1 MTIISTDNSY
11 RLNATL
17 WSRRPWSKA
26 LGLAPRSQGGAWRT
40 RAFGL
45 EVITVVGFAAYLSLP
60 LRLAADTIYVSNY
73 GDSTVTRI
81 AADGQ
86 KQTYASGLRLPYG
99 LAFDARGSLLCAG
112 SQTNQI
118 YSIATNGM
126 VRAYGSGLK
135 YANLT
140 GLAFDASGNLYAA
153 DQYNNVVVRVLAGG
167 KTTNFATGLNIP
179 WGIAFDAAGYLY
191 IANAG
196 LVGNAISKVAP
207 DGTRTSLGG
216 MFSHPY
222 GLAFDAGG
230 NLLVSESSGAIWR
243 LSPQGTKTLLASVP
257 GGAGELAFDSAGS
270 LYVVSGATIV
280 RIASDGA
287 KTNLVSGL
295 NQPLFIAV
303 EPDYGPPKLSV
314 PSQTAQD
321 LQQNGCRMNLF
332 GGLLLFYQVE
342 ASPDLVNWT
351 PWRTQQIVAAQS
363 AVVSDT
369 GVTNIPRQF
378 YRARPGAVG
387 TGPLQAFTA
396 PATGVS
402 DSNAVLRALVN
413 PNGKPATV
421 WFEWGTSPDLTNATG
436 TASLGSGI
444 GLVPVGLPVNWSTGG
459 QPCFY
464 RVAASNSLGVVRG
477 GVQMCGLGRTVVVW
491 GDNYYGQ
498 TNMPAGLSNVVAVAG
513 GNLHSLALRSDGKVV
528 AWGYNQYGQTN
539 VPPAL
544 DKVAAVAGG
553 TYHSLALRND
563 GTVVAW
569 GQNTSGQ
576 TTVPAGLGGVVAV
589 AAGGSHSLALQSDGT
604 VVAWGNNY
612 YGQAMPA
619 DLGGVV
625 AIAAGGS
632 HSLGLRSDGKVVAW
646 GSNTNGQTAVPAS
659 LSNVVAIAA
668 GNTHSLA
675 LRNDGT
681 VAGWGTTTVPNG
693 LSNVVAIS
701 AGGSHSLALRSDG
714 RVVAWG
720 NNSYGQATVPT
731 VVSNVV
737 AITGGGNHSLVSA
750 RNRAPSGTA
759 LKAYAVRGM
768 DQVVTLGGTDP
779 EGDALQFRIT
789 SLPATGTLYQYENGN
804 RGAIISAPGTV
815 VTDAGG
821 RVIYVP
827 PDAGSGQLALTFEF
841 TAEDGEYES
850 STAQAVINLDVPPQ
864 VFADRPTQVT
874 TSNAVLQAMVDPHLL
889 STAAWFEWGATP
901 SLGQVSAVT
910 NLETR
915 LGMTWL
921 RLPVTGLAAWE
932 PFFYR
937 VVASNR
943 LGVAESAVRMAGL
956 GRTVVAWSGS
966 RFYNYGQTNVP
977 AGLSNVVAVAARN
990 YNSLALRDNGTVAAW
1005 GYNPSGVNDPT
1016 EGLSNVVAIACGYVY
1031 NLALRENRT
1040 VAAWG
1045 VGDTNTPAGLSNV
1058 VAVACGDGHA
1068 LALRDDGTVAAW
1080 GANDYGETNVP
1091 PGLDNVV
1098 AVAGG
1103 SSFSVA
1109 LRSDG
1114 TVAVWG
1120 YYGYGL
1126 TNVPAELSNVVAV
1139 AAGSAHCLALRSD
1152 GTVAAWGDNYYGQT
1166 AVPPGLS
1173 NVVEI
1178 AAGSYH
1184 SLALRN
1190 DGTCVAWGDNSY
1202 GQTNQPAGL
1211 TFVVDLAAGETHT
1224 LVSVENRAPSATPQ
1238 TVYAARGLDRIV
1250 TLTGADPEN
1259 DPLLFTIS
1267 ALPATGELYQYS
1279 GGTRGALIT
1288 TAGETVSDPG
1298 GRVVFAPPTTG
1309 SGPLTLTFQ
1318 FVVSNGQYVSSPATV
1333 QINLDV
1339 PPQVFTY
1346 PASQI
1351 TASGALLQ
1359 AVVNPLWLPTAV
1371 WFEWGLTS
1379 DLGLRSAVTN
1389 VNGGE
1394 SPLRVGLPVVGL
1406 AAWQPFFYRVVASN
1420 NLGVVRGPVQM
1431 GGLGTSVVAWGD
1443 NSYGQTNVPAGL
1455 SNVVAVA
1462 GGSTHSAALR
1472 NDGTVAAWGEN
1483 SSGQTNV
1490 PPGLSNVVAL
1500 AVGYRHN
1507 LALRDNGTIVAW
1519 GYNYYGQTNV
1529 PPDLANVVA
1538 IAAGGNHSLALRN
1551 DGTVA
1556 AWGNNASGQTNVPAD
1571 LVNVVAVAAGSSH
1584 SLALRSDGTVAA
1596 WGLNQD
1602 GQTSVPADLSN
1613 AVAIAGGSHHSLA
1626 LRADGRVMAWGW
1638 NSYGQTIVPTGLTNV
1653 VAIAAGDAHSLAL
1666 RSDGAVVVWGSDSYG
1681 QTNTPA
1687 GLTSVVALAAGWN
1700 HNLAVNAGGMANPLI
1715 ESLHRETDGQRT
1727 LTIQSQR
1734 GRPCDV
1740 LGSTNFQQWTLL
1752 TTLTN
1757 AGGRMLWTDP
1767 AAGEAPRYYRLRQ
1780 MP

>member
-1 MTIISTDNSY
+1 
-11 RLNATL
+11 
-17 WSRRPWSKA
+17 
-26 LGLAPRSQGGAWRT
+26 
-40 RAFGL
+40 
-45 EVITVVGFAAYLSLP
+45 
-60 LRLAADTIYVSNY
+60 LAADTIYVSNY

-81 AADGQ
+81 TADGQ

-99 LAFDARGSLLCAG
+99 LAFDARGNLLCASG
-112 SQTNQI
+112 QTNQV
-118 YSIATNGM
+118 YSIDKNGV
-126 VRAYGSGLK
+126 VRAYGSGLR

-140 GLAFDASGNLYAA
+140 GLAFDAFGNLYAA
-153 DQYNNVVVRVLAGG
+153 DQNNNVVVRVLAGG
-167 KTTNFATGLNIP
+167 KTTNFATGLNVP

-207 DGTRTSLGG
+207 DGTHTSLGG
-216 MFSHPY
+216 MFSRPY

-230 NLLVSESSGAIWR
+230 NLLVSESGGAIWR
-243 LSPQGTKTLLASVP
+243 LSPQGTKTIFASVP
-257 GGAGELAFDSAGS
+257 GGAGGMAFDSTGN
-270 LYVVSGATIV
+270 LYVASGATIV
-280 RIASDGA
+280 RIAPDGA
-287 KTNLVSGL
+287 QTNLVSGL

-314 PSQTAQD
+314 PPQTAQD

-363 AVVSDT
+363 AVVSNT

-396 PATGVS
+396 PAAGVS
-402 DSNAVLRALVN
+402 ASNAVLRALVN

-444 GLVPVGLPVNWSTGG
+444 GLVPVGLPATWSTAG

-477 GVQMCGLGRTVVVW
+477 AVQMCGLGRTVVVW
-491 GDNYYGQ
+491 GDSFYGQ
-498 TNMPAGLSNVVAVAG
+498 TNIPAGLSNVVAVAG

-544 DKVAAVAGG
+544 EDVVAVAGG
-553 TYHSLALRND
+553 TSHSLALRND

-576 TTVPAGLGGVVAV
+576 TNMPAGLGGVVAI

-604 VVAWGNNY
+604 VVGWGNNY

-619 DLGGVV
+619 GLGGVV

-632 HSLGLRSDGKVVAW
+632 HSLALRSDGKVVAW
-646 GSNTNGQTAVPAS
+646 GSNTNGQTAVPAN
-659 LSNVVAIAA
+659 LSNVVAVAA

-675 LRNDGT
+675 LRSDGT

-714 RVVAWG
+714 RVVVWG
-720 NNSYGQATVPT
+720 NNTYGQATVPT

-737 AITGGGNHSLVSA
+737 AIGGGGNHSLVSA

-759 LKAYAVRGM
+759 VKAYAVRGM
-768 DQVVTLGGTDP
+768 DRLITLGGTDP
-779 EGDALQFRIT
+779 EGDALRFRIT
-789 SLPATGTLYQYENGN
+789 SLPASGTLYQYENGN
-804 RGAIISAPGTV
+804 RGAIISSPGTV
-815 VTDAGG
+815 VTDSGG

-827 PDAGSGQLALTFEF
+827 PDTGSGQLGLAFEF

-850 STAQAVINLDVPPQ
+850 SAAQAVVNLDVPPQ
-864 VFADRPTQVT
+864 AFADRPPQVT
-874 TSNAVLQAMVDPHLL
+874 VSNAVLQAMVDPHLL

-901 SLGQVSAVT
+901 GLGQVSALT
-910 NLETR
+910 NLETG

-937 VVASNR
+937 AVASNR

-956 GRTVVAWSGS
+956 GRTAVAWGGDSIY
-966 RFYNYGQTNVP
+966 RYGETNVP
-977 AGLSNVVAVAARN
+977 AGLSNVVAVAGRN
-990 YNSLALRDNGTVAAW
+990 YNSLALRDDGTVAAW
-1005 GYNPSGVNDPT
+1005 GYNPLGLNDVPA
-1016 EGLSNVVAIACGYVY
+1016 GLSNVVAIACGLVY
-1031 NLALRENRT
+1031 SLALRENGT

-1080 GANDYGETNVP
+1080 GGNNYGETNVP

-1103 SSFSVA
+1103 SSLSVA
-1109 LRSDG
+1109 LRG
-1114 TVAVWG
+1114 
-1120 YYGYGL
+1120 
-1126 TNVPAELSNVVAV
+1126 
-1139 AAGSAHCLALRSD
+1139 D
-1152 GTVAAWGDNYYGQT
+1152 GTVAAWGYYGATNVPALLDNIVAIT
-1166 AVPPGLS
+1166 AGVSHGLALRGDGTVAAWGNNSYGQATVPVGLS
-1173 NVVEI
+1173 NVVAI

-1190 DGTCVAWGDNSY
+1190 DGTIVAWGDNYY

-1211 TFVVDLAAGETHT
+1211 TFVVDLAAGETYT

-1238 TVYAARGLDRIV
+1238 TVYAARGVDRII
-1250 TLTGADPEN
+1250 TLAGADPEN
-1259 DPLLFTIS
+1259 DLLTFKVMT
-1267 ALPATGELYQYS
+1267 LPATGALYQFAS
-1279 GGTRGALIT
+1279 GVRGPVIA
-1288 TAGETVSDPG
+1288 TAGETVTDPG
-1298 GRVVFAPPTTG
+1298 GRIVFGPPPTG
-1309 SGPLTLTFQ
+1309 SGTLTLTFQ
-1318 FVVSNGQYVSSPATV
+1318 FVANDGQYESSPAIV

-1339 PPQVFTY
+1339 PPQVFTC

-1351 TASGALLQ
+1351 TSSGALLQ
-1359 AVVNPLWLPTAV
+1359 GIVNPLWRSTVV
-1371 WFEWGLTS
+1371 WFEWGTTS
-1379 DLGLRSAVTN
+1379 DLGLLSAATN
-1389 VNGGE
+1389 VSGGE
-1394 SPLRVGLPVVGL
+1394 SPLQVGLPVTGL
-1406 AAWQPFFYRVVASN
+1406 AASQPFFCRVVASN
-1420 NLGVVRGPVQM
+1420 SLGVVRGPVQM
-1431 GGLGTSVVAWGD
+1431 CGLGTSVVAWGD

-1455 SNVVAVA
+1455 SYVVAAA
-1462 GGSTHSAALR
+1462 GGSSHSAALR
-1472 NDGTVAAWGEN
+1472 NDGTVVAWGN
-1483 SSGQTNV
+1483 SASGRTNVPAGLSNVIALAAGGGHNLALKNDGTVVAWGGNIYGQTNV
-1490 PPGLSNVVAL
+1490 PNGLSNVVAL
-1500 AVGYRHN
+1500 
-1507 LALRDNGTIVAW
+1507 
-1519 GYNYYGQTNV
+1519 
-1529 PPDLANVVA
+1529 
-1538 IAAGGNHSLALRN
+1538 AAGGNHSLALRN
-1551 DGTVA
+1551 DGTVV
-1556 AWGNNASGQTNVPAD
+1556 AWGYNYYGQTNVPAD
-1571 LVNVVAVAAGSSH
+1571 LVNAVAVAAGGSH
-1584 SLALRSDGTVAA
+1584 SLALRSDGTVEA
-1596 WGLNQD
+1596 WGRNTY
-1602 GQTSVPADLSN
+1602 GQVDVPADL
-1613 AVAIAGGSHHSLA
+1613 
-1626 LRADGRVMAWGW
+1626 
-1638 NSYGQTIVPTGLTNV
+1638 TNG
-1653 VAIAAGDAHSLAL
+1653 VAIAAGAYHSLAL
-1666 RSDGAVVVWGSDSYG
+1666 RSDGTVEAWGLNNYGQTNVSLGLSNVVAIAGGDSHSLALRNDGTLVAWGYNSYG
-1681 QTNTPA
+1681 QTNTPS
-1687 GLTSVVALAAGWN
+1687 GVNTVVALASGAN
-1700 HNLAVNAGGMANPLI
+1700 HNLAVNAGGLANPWI
-1715 ESLHRETDGQRT
+1715 ESLQRDTTGQWT
-1727 LTIQSQR
+1727 LTLQSRR
-1734 GRPCDV
+1734 GSQCEV
-1740 LGSTNFQQWTLL
+1740 LASTNLQQWTPL
-1752 TTLTN
+1752 TTITN
-1757 AGGRMLWTDP
+1757 PGGRFLWTDP
-1767 AAGEAPRYYRLRQ
+1767 ATNEAHCFYRMRQ
-1780 MP
+1780 LP

>member
-1 MTIISTDNSY
+1 MNGK
-11 RLNATL
+11 RPRATGRGGQAGWRVL
-17 WSRRPWSKA
+17 PS
-26 LGLAPRSQGGAWRT
+26 LGRARRT
-40 RAFGL
+40 RAAGL
-45 EVITVVGFAAYLSLP
+45 EVITVIGFTAYLSLP

-81 AADGQ
+81 TADGQ

-99 LAFDARGSLLCAG
+99 LAFDARGNLLCASG
-112 SQTNQI
+112 QTNQI

-140 GLAFDASGNLYAA
+140 GLAFDASGDLYAA
-153 DQYNNVVVRVLAGG
+153 DQNNNVVVRVLAGG
-167 KTTNFATGLNIP
+167 KTTNFATGLNAP
-179 WGIAFDAAGYLY
+179 WGIGFDAAGYLY
-191 IANAG
+191 VANW
-196 LVGNAISKVAP
+196 GNGTISKVAP
-207 DGTRTSLGG
+207 NGTRTTFAGG
-216 MFSHPY
+216 LSGPY

-243 LSPQGTKTLLASVP
+243 LSPQGTKTLFASVP
-257 GGAGELAFDSAGS
+257 GGAGGMAFDSTGN

-280 RIASDGA
+280 RIGPDGA

-303 EPDYGPPKLSV
+303 EPDRGPPKLSV
-314 PSQTAQD
+314 PPQTVQD
-321 LQQNGCRMNLF
+321 LQQNGRRINLF

-351 PWRTQQIVAAQS
+351 PWRTQQVVAAQS
-363 AVVSDT
+363 AVVSNT
-369 GVTNIPRQF
+369 VVTNIPKQF

-387 TGPLQAFTA
+387 TGPLQAFTT

-402 DSNAVLRALVN
+402 ASNAVLRALVN
-413 PNGKPATV
+413 PIGKPATV
-421 WFEWGTSPDLTNATG
+421 WFEWGTSPDLTNT
-436 TASLGSGI
+436 TVTTSLGSGI
-444 GLVPVGLPVNWSTGG
+444 GLVPVGLPVTWSIAG

-477 GVQMCGLGRTVVVW
+477 SVQMCGLGRTVVAW
-491 GDNYYGQ
+491 GDNFYGQ

-544 DKVAAVAGG
+544 DNVVAVAGG
-553 TYHSLALRND
+553 TSHSLALRND

-576 TTVPAGLGGVVAV
+576 TNVPAGLGGVVAV

-619 DLGGVV
+619 GLGGVV

-632 HSLGLRSDGKVVAW
+632 HSLALRSDGKVVAW

-659 LSNVVAIAA
+659 LSNVVAVAA

-701 AGGSHSLALRSDG
+701 AGGSHSLALRGDG

-720 NNSYGQATVPT
+720 NSTYGQATVPIA
-731 VVSNVV
+731 VSNVV
-737 AITGGGNHSLVSA
+737 AIAGGGSHSLVIA

-768 DQVVTLGGTDP
+768 DQVVTLGGSDP
-779 EGDALQFRIT
+779 EGDALRFRIT
-789 SLPATGTLYQYENGN
+789 SLPANGTLYQYENGN
-804 RGAIISAPGTV
+804 RGAIISAPGTL

-827 PDAGSGQLALTFEF
+827 PDTGSGQLALVFEF
-841 TAEDGEYES
+841 TVADGEYES
-850 STAQAVINLDVPPQ
+850 STAQAVVNLDVPPQ
-864 VFADRPTQVT
+864 VFAARPTQVT

-966 RFYNYGQTNVP
+966 SSYNYGQTNVP
-977 AGLSNVVAVAARN
+977 AGLSNVVAVAGRT
-990 YNSLALRDNGTVAAW
+990 YNSLALRDDGTVATW
-1005 GYNPSGVNDPT
+1005 GYNPLGLNDVLD
-1016 EGLSNVVAIACGYVY
+1016 GLTNVVAIACGYVY
-1031 NLALRENRT
+1031 NLALHDNGT

-1045 VGDTNTPAGLSNV
+1045 AGDTNTPAGLRNII
-1058 VAVACGDGHA
+1058 AVSCGNNHS
-1068 LALRDDGTVAAW
+1068 LALRQDGSVVAW
-1080 GANDYGETNVP
+1080 GDNYYGETNVP

-1103 SSFSVA
+1103 GSFSVA

-1114 TVAVWG
+1114 TVAAWG
-1120 YYGYGL
+1120 SYGT
-1126 TNVPAELSNVVAV
+1126 TNVPAGLDNIVAI
-1139 AAGSAHCLALRSD
+1139 AAGSSHGLALCGD

-1166 AVPPGLS
+1166 NLPPGLS
-1173 NVVEI
+1173 NVVAI

-1190 DGTCVAWGDNSY
+1190 DGTFVAWGDNSY

-1211 TFVVDLAAGETHT
+1211 TFVVDLAAGETHS
-1224 LVSVENRAPSATPQ
+1224 LVSVENRAPLATPR
-1238 TVYAARGLDRIV
+1238 TVYAARGVDRIV
-1250 TLTGADPEN
+1250 TLTGADPET

-1267 ALPATGELYQYS
+1267 ALPATGELYQYA

-1288 TAGETVSDPG
+1288 TAVETVSDPG
-1298 GRVVFAPPTTG
+1298 GRVVFAPPTAG
-1309 SGPLTLTFQ
+1309 SGPLMLTFQ
-1318 FVVSNGQYVSSPATV
+1318 FAASDGQYVSSPATV

-1339 PPQVFTY
+1339 PPQVFTCS
-1346 PASQI
+1346 ASQVNS
-1351 TASGALLQ
+1351 SGALLHG
-1359 AVVNPLWLPTAV
+1359 VVNPLWLPTAV
-1371 WFEWGLTS
+1371 WFDWGTTS
-1379 DLGLRSAVTN
+1379 DLGLVSAVTN
-1389 VNGGE
+1389 VSGGE
-1394 SPLRVGLPVVGL
+1394 SPLRVGVPVVGL

-1420 NLGVVRGPVQM
+1420 SLGVVLGPVQM
-1431 GGLGTSVVAWGD
+1431 CGLGTSVVAWGD

-1462 GGSTHSAALR
+1462 GGGGHSAALR
-1472 NDGTVAAWGEN
+1472 NDGTVAAWGNN

-1490 PPGLSNVVAL
+1490 PPDLSNVVAL
-1500 AVGYRHN
+1500 AAGYQHN

-1529 PPDLANVVA
+1529 PPDLTNVVA

-1571 LVNVVAVAAGSSH
+1571 LVNAVAVAAGSSH

-1613 AVAIAGGSHHSLA
+1613 AVAIAGGSYHSLA
-1626 LRADGRVMAWGW
+1626 LRADGRVVAWGR
-1638 NSYGQTIVPTGLTNV
+1638 NDYGQTNVPTGLTNV
-1653 VAIAAGDAHSLAL
+1653 VAIAAGNAHSLAL
-1666 RSDGAVVVWGSDSYG
+1666 QSDGAVVVWGSNSYG

-1687 GLTSVVALAAGWN
+1687 GLSSVVALAAGGN

-1734 GRPCDV
+1734 GRQCEV

-1767 AAGEAPRYYRLRQ
+1767 AAGETNRFYRLRQ